1 MYKSLRIFAF
11 EFLLSS
17 LVILVLVPFLNQQQ
31 QNSFLLNPAMAQ
43 VDEKYGD
50 SKKDNRD
57 NKTGEQGNAGPSG
70 ITELLFGVNVY
81 EIVEERQI
89 PASGNLDLFA
99 VCDLGDTVITGG
111 WDQNAQTN
119 PRILQ
124 DRPFTNDTI
133 SAWKIFVVGAGGEPV
148 EAAAYCFDNPP
159 LRP

>member
-1 MYKSLRIFAF
+1 MHKSALTFG
-11 EFLLSS
+11 LLASS
-17 LVILVLVPFLNQQQ
+17 LVMLLIIPFLNSN
-31 QNSFLLNPAMAQ
+31 NSFLSNTAMAQ
-43 VDEKYGD
+43 GDEKYGD

-57 NKTGEQGNAGPSG
+57 NKTGAQGNAGPFG

-89 PASGNLDLFA
+89 PASGQLDLFA
-99 VCDLGDTVITGG
+99 ACDLGDTVITGG

-119 PRILQ
+119 PKILQ
-124 DRPFTNDTI
+124 DRPFTNSTI